1 MRNGQ
6 NPAKMG
12 LKAYQA
18 KRLGIALLSYIPNQE
33 GFFTYSL
40 DVLKYQIASLHAA
53 TLDFDLLVFDNGS
66 CAVVQEELRQLH
78 QHGLIHFLFLS
89 KFNIGKVGAINWLL
103 SAMPNDWIC
112 YSDGD
117 IFFRPGWLE
126 KSLAIFDA
134 FPSAGLV
141 FAQPTLFD
149 TLRGTGQAYHQLEID
164 ERYRFSRVIVPA
176 ESVRE
181 YTWGFGVN
189 ADLEKVLM
197 ETPVCV
203 AEEKASG
210 IRAVVGGAH
219 NQFLVRREV
228 ARQIVPLPSQYA
240 LSPIEDSAF
249 NRRVDDLG
257 FLQLSTL
264 EPYTFHVGN
273 RLDEWTHREI
283 DHLGLEK
290 VLAYS
295 GDQRDRSLPPRF
307 SLSKK
312 RTLSLLEQLSRL
324 EFFDKLLR
332 RAYNLL
338 FEFYAK

>member
-1 MRNGQ
+1 MRQGQ

-12 LKAYQA
+12 LRAYQP
-18 KRLGIALLSYIPNQE
+18 KRLGVALLSYIPNQE
-33 GFFTYSL
+33 GFFTNSL
-40 DVLKYQIASLHAA
+40 EILKYQIASLHAA
-53 TLDFDLLVFDNGS
+53 TSDFDLLVFDNGS
-66 CAVVQEELRQLH
+66 CPEVREELFRLYTS
-78 QHGLIHFLFLS
+78 GLIHILFLS
-89 KFNIGKVGAINWLL
+89 QFNIGKVGAINWLL

-117 IFFRPGWLE
+117 MFFRPGWLE

-149 TLRGTGQAYHQLEID
+149 TLRGSGQAWHQLEA
-164 ERYRFSRVIVPA
+164 EARYHLSQVIVPP

-181 YTWGFGVN
+181 YALGFGVK
-189 ADLEKVLM
+189 AELEQELS
-197 ETPVCV
+197 ETPVSM
-203 AEEKASG
+203 AEEKNSG
-210 IRAVVGGAH
+210 IRAILGGGH

-228 ARQIVPLPSQYA
+228 ARRIVPIPTQLA
-240 LSPIEDSAF
+240 LSPVEDSAF

-257 FLQLSTL
+257 FLQLSTF

-273 RLDEWTHREI
+273 RLDAWTRAEM
-283 DHLGLEK
+283 DRLGLDK
-290 VLAYS
+290 VLASS
-295 GDQRDRSLPPRF
+295 GGQRDRSLPA
-307 SLSKK
+307 SASQSKQNA
-312 RTLSLLEQLSRL
+312 LSLLGRLSRL
-324 EFFDKLLR
+324 KFFNKLLR